1 MPFGNSNWPEID
13 GKMQPRWGRSL
24 LGRLPRVAPPSR
36 PWAER
41 WNPFGIQA
49 RNFRK
54 ALVSPLARI
63 FHSHLDRDVNIPMK
77 RGVSTSSD
85 ASLKSH
91 GTQVWKPA
99 SRSSACQQQA
109 GKPAL
114 RRWDAAVSAEELL
127 RAYSACLQLW
137 HQNPGRCP
145 GLSCGGLSGLVFAP
159 PCWKKTAMDLAL
171 TERLRCCD
179 TAGWEAC
186 ATRVCHGLP
195 VSL

>member
-54 ALVSPLARI
+54 ALILTRI
-63 FHSHLDRDVNIPMK
+63 FHSHLGKSREKPYEK
-77 RGVSTSSD
+77 RGANTFECVVETTR
-85 ASLKSH
+85 H
-91 GTQVWKPA
+91 
-99 SRSSACQQQA
+99 A
-109 GKPAL
+109 GL
-114 RRWDAAVSAEELL
+114 E
-127 RAYSACLQLW
+127 
-137 HQNPGRCP
+137 
-145 GLSCGGLSGLVFAP
+145 
-159 PCWKKTAMDLAL
+159 T
-171 TERLRCCD
+171 CD

-186 ATRVCHGLP
+186 ATTLGCWRVSRRIVARFQRLMAIMASKPRALPWAVMWRPFRPCIRTAILEEAGHGVATDGTAHGLRYSTAGLEAF
-195 VSL
+195 VTCFASS